1 MNTLFQP
8 YMNKQV
14 LVMITNEALNPPRVG
29 DVSDVRIHEIEG
41 KLVGYD
47 DVLSAI
53 EVQTED
59 GTTYVLNWTWCVGI
73 QVQSELD
80 DNGEAC

>member
-14 LVMITNEALNPPRVG
+14 MVMLSNEAAHAPLADGSVNFQE
-29 DVSDVRIHEIEG
+29 SEG

-53 EVQTED
+53 EVETED

-73 QVQSELD
+73 QVQS
-80 DNGEAC
+80 